1 MHDLQYRL
9 FNVFYSLF
17 SFQRSDPFFSRVG
30 AAGGLFDDLD
40 GARSSHTT
48 TFSTGNGST
57 IHITRTVIGG
67 DGSVRRE
74 MRFRTPNAEPSR
86 PTARVP
92 PNTRSAPPSQAP
104 PTSTTS
110 EARGQPDGAS
120 SVPPDSTTNT
130 NNSAKPPTPST
141 PTSSRRKAGKHRHD
155 DLVCNRMTHFHA
167 YQLVVPG
174 AGASPNYTS
183 PTQSSTRRSAGVGA
197 PASPQNNVRIQPS
210 QRNGSHSS
218 RPRPGNHR
226 RRQANSSSDERQQMQ
241 LIQCPL
247 CSRSF
252 EKHVIEVHAAN
263 CEGRPEDI
271 PEVVTIGDD
280 ELLPNVSSSA
290 AAAKVECPICNQA
303 YDQKDIEQHASVC
316 GEEVYV

>member
-141 PTSSRRKAGKHRHD
+141 PTSSRRKAGKYR
-155 DLVCNRMTHFHA
+155 VMTMILF
-167 YQLVVPG
+167 
-174 AGASPNYTS
+174 
-183 PTQSSTRRSAGVGA
+183 
-197 PASPQNNVRIQPS
+197 
-210 QRNGSHSS
+210 
-218 RPRPGNHR
+218 
-226 RRQANSSSDERQQMQ
+226 
-241 LIQCPL
+241 
-247 CSRSF
+247 
-252 EKHVIEVHAAN
+252 VIV
-263 CEGRPEDI
+263 
-271 PEVVTIGDD
+271 
-280 ELLPNVSSSA
+280 
-290 AAAKVECPICNQA
+290 
-303 YDQKDIEQHASVC
+303 
-316 GEEVYV
+316 